1 MLEKDVQ
8 AKVRRYAES
17 KGWLTRK
24 WSSMNV
30 RGVPDCIFINS
41 FGVVIFVEFKSEKGR
56 LSKLQKLEIDKLR
69 DNGAEVY
76 VVNSVD
82 LGKKLVDLYSGI
94 KK

>member
-30 RGVPDCIFINS
+30 RGVPDCIFINPH
-41 FGVVIFVEFKSEKGR
+41 GYVIFIEFKSENGR
-56 LSKLQKLEIDKLR
+56 LSKLQKIEIDKLKAAR
-69 DNGAEVY
+69 AVVY

-82 LGKKLVDLYSGI
+82 IGREIVDLYEGVQ
-94 KK
+94 